1 MEDSTGSVLPISGG
15 EEPSLPS
22 AEEVLE
28 KARLHQVEAGRMGG
42 RSRSE
47 AKRAAVR
54 SNLAK
59 ARVNRWKGR
68 EASKRASEEAIAEL
82 VKVDT
87 NEEETSNS

>member
-1 MEDSTGSVLPISGG
+1 MEDSPGSVLPPSL

-59 ARVNRWKGR
+59 ARINRWKGR

-87 NEEETSNS
+87 DEEETPNP